1 MKSLIS
7 QDKPVERLIIF
18 ILGLLIMSLGIV
30 LVITANL
37 GSAPWDILNIGLHI
51 QFGLTIGSWAIIVGF
66 FILLIAA
73 ILSKK
78 FPPFGALLNMV
89 LVGIFIDFFLLLPIM
104 ITPSALFNRWIM
116 FLIGLII
123 MGYGMGIYISAKL
136 GAGPRDSLMI
146 VLSEK
151 FGGSIAKTRL
161 FMEAMVLIIG
171 WILGGPVSWGTIIY
185 AILIGRIA
193 GWSIPQC
200 TKWTAYILNRNV
212 RTGKNIQQPKMEREA
227 K

>member
-1 MKSLIS
+1 MKSFLS
-7 QDKPVERLIIF
+7 QDKPVERLVIF

-30 LVITANL
+30 LVIQANL

-66 FILLIAA
+66 FILLITA
-73 ILSKK
+73 ILSKRI
-78 FPPFGALLNMV
+78 PPFGAFLNMV
-89 LVGIFIDFFLLLPIM
+89 LVGMFIDFFLLLPFM
-104 ITPSALFNRWIM
+104 NTPSILIERWIM
-116 FLIGLII
+116 FLIGLLI

-161 FMEAMVLIIG
+161 LMEAIVLIIG

-200 TKWTAYILNRNV
+200 TKWTTYILNRNV
-212 RTGKNIQQPKMEREA
+212 RTGKNIKQQKMEREA
-227 K
+227 Q